1 MRMLSRLLMLSLFLI
16 LSVSDALAYFP
27 PADSVSI
34 EGRWDVTVTIDGKPS
49 PSWLRVI
56 HSGNHTLVGEWVSL

>member
-1 MRMLSRLLMLSLFLI
+1 MRMLSRLLVLTVFLALFDF
-16 LSVSDALAYFP
+16 DALAHFP

-56 HSGNHTLVGEWVSL
+56 HSGNHTLVGE